1 MLGRRGFSGLDR
13 CGRYGKRLILRY
25 HRQRG
30 RCLCLLLLIALPAG
44 SKDGF
49 ALGGEALTGTVHR
62 NDRFCVAM
70 WFIHRTKQAS
80 CRQLQHLAF
89 AQRQRGHIYLFRADG
104 GNNGVVI
111 GDFFTAAYLLGA
123 DGRRLLHAAD
133 SGSGGD
139 KAGDAALHIVGQIA
153 AVGARVGTELLFIER
168 LEIVEGLL
176 RGVAENAV
184 GVALEGGQIVERG
197 RFLRLFLALH
207 AFDGYCLALAGV
219 GDGVGVLPV
228 LHSVCRG
235 GKAAIEL
242 DGVERFC
249 HKCGDL
255 RLTLYQQRQRGR
267 HDAPNVQ
274 CAAIRQGEIPRG
286 VDTNQP
292 ISLGAA
298 QGRLMQAV
306 IVAPRLKLLEAVAD
320 GIILHRRNP
329 KPQNRLGASRK
340 AVNRAED
347 QLTLAPSVAGVD
359 HLCHILPA
367 HQLPQNVKLLLLFR
381 ADDEAERG
389 RNDGQRRQRPF
400 GIIGIVNGGV
410 GQLCQMPKAPRHDI
424 PAALQIPV
432 MP

>member
-44 SKDGF
+44 SKNGF

-111 GDFFTAAYLLGA
+111 GDFFAAAHLLGA

-139 KAGDAALHIVGQIA
+139 KAGDAALHIVGQKA

-168 LEIVEGLL
+168 LEIIEGLL
-176 RGVAENAV
+176 GGIAENTV

-197 RFLRLFLALH
+197 RFLGLFLALH

-228 LHSVCRG
+228 LHSACRG
-235 GKAAIEL
+235 GKAAIKL

-255 RLTLYQQRQRGR
+255 RLALYQQRQRGR

-274 CAAIRQGEIPRG
+274 CAAISQGEIPRG

-298 QGRLMQAV
+298 QGGLMQAV
-306 IVAPRLKLLEAVAD
+306 IVAPRPKLLEAAAD
-320 GIILHRRNP
+320 GIILH
-329 KPQNRLGASRK
+329 
-340 AVNRAED
+340 
-347 QLTLAPSVAGVD
+347 
-359 HLCHILPA
+359 
-367 HQLPQNVKLLLLFR
+367 
-381 ADDEAERG
+381 
-389 RNDGQRRQRPF
+389 
-400 GIIGIVNGGV
+400 
-410 GQLCQMPKAPRHDI
+410 
-424 PAALQIPV
+424 
-432 MP
+432 

>member
-1 MLGRRGFSGLDR
+1 
-13 CGRYGKRLILRY
+13 
-25 HRQRG
+25 
-30 RCLCLLLLIALPAG
+30 
-44 SKDGF
+44 
-49 ALGGEALTGTVHR
+49 
-62 NDRFCVAM
+62 M

-219 GDGVGVLPV
+219 GDGIGILSV

-255 RLTLYQQRQRGR
+255 RLALYQQRQRGR

-306 IVAPRLKLLEAVAD
+306 IVAPRFKLLEAAAD
-320 GIILHRRNP
+320 GIILHGGNP

-359 HLCHILPA
+359 HLCHIPPA

-381 ADDEAERG
+381 ADDEAERD

-410 GQLCQMPKAPRHDI
+410 GQLCQMPEAPRHDV

>member
-1 MLGRRGFSGLDR
+1 MLGRRGFPGLDR
-13 CGRYGKRLILRY
+13 RGRYGKRLIIRY

-30 RCLCLLLLIALPAG
+30 RCLRLLLLIALPAG
-44 SKDGF
+44 SKGGF

-80 CRQLQHLAF
+80 CRQLQHLALT
-89 AQRQRGHIYLFRADG
+89 QQQRGHIYLFRADG

-111 GDFFTAAYLLGA
+111 GDFFAAAHLLGA
-123 DGRRLLHAAD
+123 DGRRLLRAAD
-133 SGSGGD
+133 SGSSGN
-139 KAGDAALHIVGQIA
+139 KAGDAALHIVGQEA
-153 AVGARVGTELLFIER
+153 AFGARVGTELLFIER

-197 RFLRLFLALH
+197 RFLGLFLALH

-242 DGVERFC
+242 NGVERLC
-249 HKCGDL
+249 HKRGDL

-274 CAAIRQGEIPRG
+274 CAAIRQGKIPCG

-292 ISLGAA
+292 IGLGAA
-298 QGRLMQAV
+298 EGGLMQAV
-306 IVAPRLKLLEAVAD
+306 IVAPGFKLLEAAAD
-320 GIILHRRNP
+320 GIILH
-329 KPQNRLGASRK
+329 
-340 AVNRAED
+340 
-347 QLTLAPSVAGVD
+347 
-359 HLCHILPA
+359 
-367 HQLPQNVKLLLLFR
+367 
-381 ADDEAERG
+381 
-389 RNDGQRRQRPF
+389 
-400 GIIGIVNGGV
+400 
-410 GQLCQMPKAPRHDI
+410 
-424 PAALQIPV
+424 
-432 MP
+432 

>member
-1 MLGRRGFSGLDR
+1 MLPFSGELRRLELFGQNGDKRRAGGGGQQICDLFGLPALHKTGGHQLFNDTGTGRRGSDALALGIIWHILLARVLHRGQQRILGEMLGRRGFSGLDR

-70 WFIHRTKQAS
+70 WFIHRTKQAP

-139 KAGDAALHIVGQIA
+139 KAGDAALHIVGQEA

-228 LHSVCRG
+228 LHSACRG

-255 RLTLYQQRQRGR
+255 RLALYQQRQRGR
-267 HDAPNVQ
+267 HDAPDVQ
-274 CAAIRQGEIPRG
+274 CAAIRQGEIPRD
-286 VDTNQP
+286 VDANQP
-292 ISLGAA
+292 ISLGTA
-298 QGRLMQAV
+298 QGGLMQAV
-306 IVAPRLKLLEAVAD
+306 IVAPRLKLLEAAAD
-320 GIILHRRNP
+320 GIILH
-329 KPQNRLGASRK
+329 
-340 AVNRAED
+340 
-347 QLTLAPSVAGVD
+347 
-359 HLCHILPA
+359 
-367 HQLPQNVKLLLLFR
+367 
-381 ADDEAERG
+381 
-389 RNDGQRRQRPF
+389 
-400 GIIGIVNGGV
+400 
-410 GQLCQMPKAPRHDI
+410 
-424 PAALQIPV
+424 
-432 MP
+432 

>member
-1 MLGRRGFSGLDR
+1 MFPFSGELRRLELFGQNGDKRRTGGGGQQICDLLGLPALHKTGGHQLFNDTGTGRRGANALALGIIGHILLARVFHCSQQRILGKVLGRRGFAGLDR
-13 CGRYGKRLILRY
+13 CGSYGKHLMFRH

-30 RCLCLLLLIALPAG
+30 RCLRLFLLIALPAG
-44 SKDGF
+44 SKNGF
-49 ALGGEALTGTVHR
+49 ALGGKALTGTFQR
-62 NDRFCVAM
+62 NDRFRVAVG
-70 WFIHRTKQAS
+70 FIHGTEQAL
-80 CRQLQHLAF
+80 CRQLQHLTF
-89 AQRQRGHIYLFRADG
+89 AQRQRGHVHLCRADG
-104 GNNGVVI
+104 EDNGVVV
-111 GDFFTAAYLLGA
+111 GDFFAAAYLLGA
-123 DGRRLLHAAD
+123 DGLRLLHAAD

-139 KAGDAALHIVGQIA
+139 KAGDAALHIVGQEA

-184 GVALEGGQIVERG
+184 GVALEGGQIVECG
-197 RFLRLFLALH
+197 CFLRLFLALH

-228 LHSVCRG
+228 LHSACRG

-242 DGVERFC
+242 DDVERFC

-255 RLTLYQQRQRGR
+255 RLALYQQRQRGR

-306 IVAPRLKLLEAVAD
+306 IVAPRLKLLEAAAD
-320 GIILHRRNP
+320 GIILH
-329 KPQNRLGASRK
+329 
-340 AVNRAED
+340 
-347 QLTLAPSVAGVD
+347 
-359 HLCHILPA
+359 
-367 HQLPQNVKLLLLFR
+367 
-381 ADDEAERG
+381 
-389 RNDGQRRQRPF
+389 
-400 GIIGIVNGGV
+400 
-410 GQLCQMPKAPRHDI
+410 
-424 PAALQIPV
+424 
-432 MP
+432 

>member
-30 RCLCLLLLIALPAG
+30 RCFRLFLLIALPAG
-44 SKDGF
+44 SKNGF

-70 WFIHRTKQAS
+70 WFIHRTKQAP

-139 KAGDAALHIVGQIA
+139 KAGDAALHIVGQEA

-219 GDGVGVLPV
+219 GDGVGILSVF
-228 LHSVCRG
+228 HSVCRG
-235 GKAAIEL
+235 GKAAIKL
-242 DGVERFC
+242 DGVERLC

-267 HDAPNVQ
+267 HDAPDVQ
-274 CAAIRQGEIPRG
+274 CASIRQGKIPRG
-286 VDTNQP
+286 VDAHQP
-292 ISLGAA
+292 IGLGTA
-298 QGRLMQAV
+298 QGRLMQAI
-306 IVAPRLKLLEAVAD
+306 IVAPRPKLLEAAAD
-320 GIILHRRNP
+320 GIILH
-329 KPQNRLGASRK
+329 
-340 AVNRAED
+340 
-347 QLTLAPSVAGVD
+347 
-359 HLCHILPA
+359 
-367 HQLPQNVKLLLLFR
+367 
-381 ADDEAERG
+381 
-389 RNDGQRRQRPF
+389 
-400 GIIGIVNGGV
+400 
-410 GQLCQMPKAPRHDI
+410 
-424 PAALQIPV
+424 
-432 MP
+432 